1 MNEILFRLIGLIV
14 KVISPELRVR
24 LLKYIAQLEADAKET
39 TNDWDDILVVIL
51 KAVLNIK

>member
-14 KVISPELRVR
+14 QVISPELRAE
-24 LLKYIAQLEADAKET
+24 LLKFVAQLEAQAKKT
-39 TNDWDDILVVIL
+39 TNDWDDILVVVL